1 MQTLPPS
8 SVLPP
13 PNPPP
18 PGRLPAADHL
28 PGLRRPG
35 LPRPDRLR
43 GRQASHHLRPGNSQD
58 RGAQLA
64 AGRSPAAAAG
74 QPAAVCPAA
83 AAAAATSTA
92 DSQQSAGHWHG
103 VVLHVLS
110 CIVQCSVLPALSTL
124 PLVAGQVSLVL
135 LEVLHK
141 SHISRASM
149 QPLQSNL

>member
-1 MQTLPPS
+1 MS
-8 SVLPP
+8 SPP
-13 PNPPP
+13 PNRPP

-43 GRQASHHLRPGNSQD
+43 GRQASHHLRPGHPQD

-64 AGRSPAAAAG
+64 AGRGPAAAAG

-83 AAAAATSTA
+83 AAATTSTA

-110 CIVQCSVLPALSTL
+110 CIVQCLPALTTL
-124 PLVAGQVSLVL
+124 PLVAGHVSLVL